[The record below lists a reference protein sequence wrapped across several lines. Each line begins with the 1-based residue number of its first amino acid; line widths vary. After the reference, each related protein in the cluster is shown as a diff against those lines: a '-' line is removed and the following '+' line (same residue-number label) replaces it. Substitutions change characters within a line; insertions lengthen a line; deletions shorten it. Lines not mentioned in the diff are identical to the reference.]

1 MVFLIENLSVSSC
14 IHISTMALFVTSTWT
29 WAYHKTQSIAFFVAL
44 LLSFK
49 AITCIVLDEVAEDY
63 IRKVIHDFEANP
75 LDSCYDTILEP
86 PMRLDAQ
93 STSRGN
99 FFCLDYLFGVPLHI
113 NHMLQTTCPVHHCS
127 LVCGQWT
134 DKLITISPRNPRL
147 VFDVGENVILVQ
159 RYYLCQAGSH

>member
-75 LDSCYDTILEP
+75 LDSRYDTILEP

-99 FFCLDYLFGVPLHI
+99 FFL
-113 NHMLQTTCPVHHCS
+113 
-127 LVCGQWT
+127 
-134 DKLITISPRNPRL
+134 PRL
-147 VFDVGENVILVQ
+147 FIWCPITHQ
-159 RYYLCQAGSH
+159 SHASNNLSCSSLQLGLWTMDG